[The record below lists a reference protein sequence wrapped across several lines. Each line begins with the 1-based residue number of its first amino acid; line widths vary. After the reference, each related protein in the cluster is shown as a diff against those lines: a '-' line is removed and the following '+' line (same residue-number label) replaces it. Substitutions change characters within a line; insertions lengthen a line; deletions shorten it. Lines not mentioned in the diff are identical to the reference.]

1 MPGKTITDHQAL
13 NYNGMGRARSPL
25 MLRSIASVFATTPGS
40 LDSRRQARRAM
51 LSACHK
57 PREVR

>member
-13 NYNGMGRARSPL
+13 NYKGMGRARSLL
-25 MLRSIASVFATTPGS
+25 MLRRIAGFLATTPGS

-51 LSACHK
+51 LSVCHK
-57 PREVR
+57 PREGR